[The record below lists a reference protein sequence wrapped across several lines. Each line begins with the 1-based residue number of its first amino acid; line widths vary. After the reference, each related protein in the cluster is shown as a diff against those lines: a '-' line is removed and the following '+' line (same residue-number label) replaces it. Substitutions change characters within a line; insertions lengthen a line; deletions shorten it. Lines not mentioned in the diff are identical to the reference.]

1 MKFSKIFAV
10 LAISFGM
17 LSCTAQK
24 ADLSKLTPLDAE
36 LSTVEYPFP
45 VTVKNLKN
53 QGQDLKMAYMD
64 VKPANWNGK
73 TILLLHGKN
82 FNGYYFEE
90 TARALNKEGFR
101 VVIPDQIGFGKSSK
115 PKQYQFSFQQLAENT
130 KSIMD
135 DLGVKKFIVL
145 GHSMGGMLASRMAVM
160 YPENVEKLVLA
171 NPIGLEDYKRFSP
184 YQNIDKQYANE
195 LKNTYE
201 SYKDYQLKF
210 YYDGKWKPEYDKW
223 LNLLAG
229 WTIHK
234 DYPETAWN
242 AALTSDMIF
251 TQPVV
256 YDFEK
261 ITAPTLLIIG
271 TRDRTAIGKG
281 NAPKELQP
289 LMGLYQNLGKE
300 TQKKIKGSQLVELDD
315 VGHSPHIE
323 VFDRFIKLLMEFV
336 KK

>member
-1 MKFSKIFAV
+1 MKFCKIWVV
-10 LAISFGM
+10 LAICLGM
-17 LSCTAQK
+17 LSCAAQK
-24 ADLSKLTPLDAE
+24 ADLSRLTPLDAE

-45 VTVKNLKN
+45 VSFKKLKN

-64 VKPANWNGK
+64 VKPTNWNGK

-90 TARALNKEGFR
+90 TAKALNNAGFR
-101 VVIPDQIGFGKSSK
+101 VVMPDQIGFGKSSK
-115 PKQYQFSFQQLAENT
+115 PKQYQFSFHQLAENT
-130 KSIMD
+130 KEIME
-135 DLGVKKFIVL
+135 DLGQEKFIVL

-160 YPENVEKLVLA
+160 YPQHIEKLILA

-201 SYKDYQLKF
+201 SYKDYQLQF

-229 WTIHK
+229 WTVHV
-234 DYPETAWN
+234 DFPLTAWN
-242 AALTSDMIF
+242 AALTSDMVY

-256 YDFEK
+256 DDFEK

-271 TRDRTAIGKG
+271 TRDRTAIGKAH
-281 NAPKELQP
+281 APKHLQP
-289 LMGLYQNLGKE
+289 LMGQYQNLGKE
-300 TQKKIKGSQLVELDD
+300 TQQKIKGSQLVELDD

-323 VFDRFIKLLMEFV
+323 VFDRFIQPLMKFLLE
-336 KK
+336 

>member
-1 MKFSKIFAV
+1 MKFRTLLLILITFTFM
-10 LAISFGM
+10 IS
-17 LSCTAQK
+17 CKAQTS

-36 LSTVEYPFP
+36 LSTVEYPFS
-45 VTVKNLKN
+45 VTLKTLRN
-53 QGQDLKMAYMD
+53 QGQELKMAYMD

-82 FNGYYFEE
+82 FNGYYFEQ

-101 VVIPDQIGFGKSSK
+101 VVMPDQIGFGKSSK
-115 PKQYQFSFQQLAENT
+115 PKQYQFSFHQLGENT

-135 DLGVKKFIVL
+135 DLGISKFIVL

-160 YPENVEKLVLA
+160 YPDNVEKLILA
-171 NPIGLEDYKRFSP
+171 NPIGLEDYKLFSP
-184 YQNIDKQYANE
+184 YQNIDKQYAAE

-201 SYKDYQLKF
+201 SYKKYQLQF
-210 YYDGKWKPEYDKW
+210 YYDGKWKTEYDKW

-229 WTIHK
+229 WTVHK
-234 DYPETAWN
+234 DFPVTAWN
-242 AALTSDMIF
+242 AALTSDMVF

-256 YDFEK
+256 YDFDK

-271 TRDRTAIGKG
+271 TRDRTAIGKA

-289 LMGLYQNLGKE
+289 LMGQYQNLGKE
-300 TQKKIKGSQLVELDD
+300 TQKKIKGSILVELDN

-323 VFDRFIKLLMEFV
+323 VFDRFIKPLVDFI
-336 KK
+336 K

>member
-1 MKFSKIFAV
+1 MIPV
-10 LAISFGM
+10 LAALLFST
-17 LSCTAQK
+17 SCKTQNI
-24 ADLSKLTPLDAE
+24 ADLTKLTPLDAE
-36 LSTVEYPFP
+36 LATVVYPFP
-45 VTVKNLKN
+45 VVFKSLESQEQQLN
-53 QGQDLKMAYMD
+53 MAYMD
-64 VKPANWNGK
+64 AKPEKPNGK
-73 TILLLHGKN
+73 TIVLLHGKN

-90 TARALNKEGFR
+90 TAKVLQKEGFR
-101 VVIPDQIGFGKSSK
+101 VIMPDQIGFGKSSK

-130 KSIMD
+130 KSVLD
-135 DLGVKKFIVL
+135 DLKIEKFIVL
-145 GHSMGGMLASRMAVM
+145 GHSMGGMLATKIAVM
-160 YPENVEKLVLA
+160 YPENVEKLILE
-171 NPIGLEDYKRFSP
+171 NPIGLEDYRIFSP
-184 YQNIDKQYANE
+184 YQNIDKLYASE
-195 LKNTYE
+195 LKNTYQ

-229 WTIHK
+229 WTVSRDFPI
-234 DYPETAWN
+234 TAWN
-242 AALTSDMIF
+242 AALTSDMIY

-289 LMGLYQNLGKE
+289 LMGLYQKLGKE
-300 TQKKIKGSQLVELDD
+300 TQKKIKNSKLVELDN

-323 VFDRFIKLLMEFV
+323 VFDRFIKPLLEFI
-336 KK
+336 K

>member
-1 MKFSKIFAV
+1 MLTVIV
-10 LAISFGM
+10 LSLGAASGR
-17 LSCTAQK
+17 AQK
-24 ADLSKLTPLDAE
+24 ADLSKLQPLDAE

-45 VTVKNLKN
+45 VTVKTIEN
-53 QGQDLKMAYMD
+53 QGQKLKMAYMD

-73 TILLLHGKN
+73 SVLLLHGKN
-82 FNGYYFEE
+82 FNGYYFES
-90 TARALNKEGFR
+90 TARALTKEGFR
-101 VVIPDQIGFGKSSK
+101 VVMPDQIGFGKSSK

-130 KSIMD
+130 NSIMD
-135 DLGVKKFIVL
+135 DLGIRKFILL
-145 GHSMGGMLASRMAVM
+145 GHSMGGMLAARMALI
-160 YPENVEKLVLA
+160 YPEKVEKLILA
-171 NPIGLEDYKRFSP
+171 NPIGLEDYKLFSP
-184 YQNIDKQYANE
+184 YQSVDKQYAAE
-195 LKNTYE
+195 LKNTDD

-229 WTIHK
+229 WTISK
-234 DYPETAWN
+234 DLPVTAWN

-256 YDFEK
+256 YEMEN

-281 NAPKELQP
+281 NAPKQVQP
-289 LMGLYQNLGKE
+289 LMGLYQNLGKA
-300 TQKKIKGSQLVELDD
+300 TQRKIKGSKLVELDN

-323 VFDRFIKLLMEFV
+323 AFDRFIKPLLDFV
-336 KK
+336 RP